1 MSQVFITVCQQ
12 SIWDFGC
19 GQHLLFCKSWL
30 DLLSSLILAQF
41 GQYVP
46 HFHFFLFGFPL
57 HLLHQFSICFC
68 SSFSFCTPRWGICKN
83 ALLGKYFSE
92 ILILKS
98 YESVSELFLKFD
110 KKRPSEKNVSQK
122 YSNWFDS
129 SCQCNLRFHCSK
141 VGCCNLQWVGSI
153 EMHLDEMFLWENV
166 LNLES
171 KKIEHAVQHY
181 QKNYDTHTQTYLTIC
196 YHKDQRLRRAYYSQ
210 NRF

>member
-57 HLLHQFSICFC
+57 HLPHQFSICFC
-68 SSFSFCTPRWGICKN
+68 SSSFSFCTPRWGICKN

-98 YESVSELFLKFD
+98 YESTSKIFQKFD
-110 KKRPSEKNVSQK
+110 KKCPSEKNVPQK

-153 EMHLDEMFLWENV
+153 EMHLDEMFLCQNV

-171 KKIEHAVQHY
+171 KKNKKNEDAVQHY
-181 QKNYDTHTQTYLTIC
+181 NKGFMKLLLTYCRQHSELPK
-196 YHKDQRLRRAYYSQ
+196 YLP
-210 NRF
+210 